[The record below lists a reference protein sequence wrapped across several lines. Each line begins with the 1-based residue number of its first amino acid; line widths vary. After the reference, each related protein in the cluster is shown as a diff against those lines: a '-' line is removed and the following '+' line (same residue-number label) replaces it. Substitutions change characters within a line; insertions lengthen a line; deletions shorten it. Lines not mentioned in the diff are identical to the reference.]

1 MSALWEDPRLLQRL
15 MRRSQQSYYWEIR
28 VVRNV
33 SDSKSKT
40 NVLQIAVGDHTLSA
54 EVIKEFSEDDVS
66 FKMKL
71 LS

>member
-1 MSALWEDPRLLQRL
+1 M
-15 MRRSQQSYYWEIR
+15 
-28 VVRNV
+28 VRNV